1 MKKLVSL
8 LLICVFPSFLFANV
22 EVSNLFSEGAVLQQK
37 ASVPVWGWAPE
48 GTKVSVTFKGQT
60 KNTIANSSGDWRVTL
75 EPMTASAVG
84 ASMTIKSD
92 QGSKVINDIL
102 IGEVW
107 LCGGQSNMEFRLA
120 WLCGLDVNMKDKLS
134 WLKIDKRNP
143 KYEVFTEYI
152 LNEIKTANDPLLR
165 VVNVAK
171 KISPDA
177 PQKNTTVTW
186 LKAVPGQIQH
196 FNGTGYFFA
205 RELRKKLGVP
215 VGLLNSTWGGTR
227 VQPWI
232 SKHTYE
238 SSPIIKDYFTK
249 EMATYK
255 NQLQKWDPAKNNKLY
270 QAQVTKW
277 KEKVILSKKNGT
289 KAPRKPRK
297 QAKPGYKNS
306 FPTALYNGMIAPLV
320 PYALKGA
327 IWYQGES
334 NSKYHQDEYKKFFT
348 SMTKGWR
355 QDWGQDKFHFYWCQL
370 AQFKYPSK
378 EPIEEHG
385 WVTICD
391 QLRLSLQDLNDVGM
405 AVLND
410 VGEEDDIHPKNK
422 MEAGRRLSLWAL
434 KQAYHKNITAS
445 GPLYKSSEIQ
455 GNKVIITF
463 DHVGEG
469 LMVGKKP
476 LMKATVEVNEPL
488 KRFQIRGTDNKW
500 YWADAKIT
508 GKNKVEVYH
517 KEVVKPI
524 EVRYAWAINAEG
536 ANLYNKAG
544 LPASLFKT
552 K

>member
-1 MKKLVSL
+1 MKKLLSL
-8 LLICVFPSFLFANV
+8 LLICVFPSLVFANF

-37 ASVPVWGWAPE
+37 TAIPVWGWAPE
-48 GTKVSVTFKGQT
+48 GTKVTITFKGQT
-60 KNTIANSSGDWRVTL
+60 KTTTANSSGDWRLNL

-84 ASMTIKSD
+84 ATMTIKSD
-92 QGSKVINDIL
+92 LGTKVVNDVL

-134 WLKIDKRNP
+134 WLKIEKRNP

-171 KISPDA
+171 KISPEA
-177 PQKNTTVTW
+177 PEKNTPVTW
-186 LKAVPGQIQH
+186 LKAIPGQIQH

-215 VGLLNSTWGGTR
+215 VGLLTSTWGGTR
-227 VQPWI
+227 IQPWI
-232 SKHTYE
+232 SKKTYE
-238 SSPIIKDYFTK
+238 NSSTVKSYYSQ
-249 EMATYK
+249 EMDTYK
-255 NQLQKWDPAKNNKLY
+255 KQLDSWDPEKANQLYKT
-270 QAQVTKW
+270 QVAKW
-277 KEKVILSKKNGT
+277 KEKVATSKKNGT

-297 QAKPGYKNS
+297 QAKPGYKNT
-306 FPTALYNGMIAPLV
+306 FPTALYNGMIAPLI
-320 PYALKGA
+320 PYAIKGA

-334 NSKYHQDEYKKFFT
+334 NSRYHQDEYKNFFT
-348 SMTKGWR
+348 TMIKGWR
-355 QDWGQDKFHFYWCQL
+355 QDWGQEKLHFYWCQL
-370 AQFKYPSK
+370 AQFKYPPK
-378 EPIEEHG
+378 EPIAEHG

-391 QLRLSLQDLNDVGM
+391 QLRLSLQGLDDVGM

-434 KQAYHKNITAS
+434 KQAYDKDVVAS
-445 GPLYKSSEIQ
+445 GPLYK
-455 GNKVIITF
+455 GAVTKANKVIITF

-469 LMVGKKP
+469 LMIGKKP
-476 LMKATVEVNEPL
+476 LTEVTIEVDEPL
-488 KRFQIRGTDNKW
+488 KRFQICGTDKKW
-500 YWADAKIT
+500 YWADAKII
-508 GKNKVEVYH
+508 GKNKVEVSH
-517 KEVVKPI
+517 KDVANPI